1 MEVKM
6 IISMG
11 DCYGDK
17 KFTFNDD
24 KDALLFFQ
32 LLSRATELN
41 RDYVTGGIGDVF
53 EVQKNQRN
61 SSFIKYSGVYTVD
74 ELKIVKE
81 EENIR
86 LEIEREKAEMDEEQE
101 KVRLQLEKDK
111 IEADE
116 LFTKSIE
123 EARDAINSI

>member
-1 MEVKM
+1 
-6 IISMG
+6 MG